1 MGIFM
6 ESAVGITMYDM
17 VVLGLFSLLIG
28 RGIWLGLLKQVTGLL
43 ALYIGYLVASQYHDK
58 FFPFLREV
66 SDNPQIVFLVSYV
79 IMFIATYIV
88 IMLLGKMLTHAVQV
102 SIVGWFDRVL
112 GGVVGF
118 LQALIVV
125 VLMHMILGSVLPPEN
140 KMLQTCET
148 CGVLNEAVGVT
159 REMIKNEDVRK
170 ALQQKKPAI
179 ALDAFK
185 EYLEPISSKLLG
197 KDEKDN
203 TTEAKPEK

>member
-1 MGIFM
+1 
-6 ESAVGITMYDM
+6 MYDM

-140 KMLQTCET
+140 KMLKTCET
-148 CGVLNEAVGVT
+148 CGVLNEAVDVT

-185 EYLEPISSKLLG
+185 EYLEPISSKFLG
-197 KDEKDN
+197 KKEKD
-203 TTEAKPEK
+203 TKVEAKPEE

>member
-1 MGIFM
+1 
-6 ESAVGITMYDM
+6 MYDM

-140 KMLQTCET
+140 KMLKTCET
-148 CGVLNEAVGVT
+148 CGVLNEAVDVT

-197 KDEKDN
+197 KKEKD
-203 TTEAKPEK
+203 TKVEAKPEE

>member
-1 MGIFM
+1 M

-140 KMLQTCET
+140 KMLKTCET
-148 CGVLNEAVGVT
+148 CGVLNEAVDVT

-197 KDEKDN
+197 KKEKD
-203 TTEAKPEK
+203 TKVEAKPEE